1 MANTSANICSVN
13 GTGPKG
19 TVTHADTAMMA
30 MESPTNASE
39 RVRAAAPLR
48 ALTSSMTVF
57 LSRTVL
63 LPAGQDMKEP

>member
-1 MANTSANICSVN
+1 MHLNLQQLHAPEWAQK
-13 GTGPKG
+13 GYDLPKFD
-19 TVTHADTAMMA
+19 V
-30 MESPTNASE
+30 E